1 MTQDASRIINGS
13 YGAIFVN
20 GTKMA
25 SFTACEIKIE
35 LDQKEVTLVGDN
47 LTRHKLVGKKIS
59 GNITGY
65 KIDNA
70 LQVVVNALP
79 TMNFILVT
87 TTNDPEGHGKE
98 TVTAPNVKFTNIPI
112 NNWKAGELIE
122 DKWDFVV
129 DGEIEITPVV
139 AA

>member
-35 LDQKEVTLVGDN
+35 LDQKELALVGDN
-47 LTRHKLVGKKIS
+47 LTKHKLVGRKIS
-59 GNITGY
+59 GNISGY

-70 LQVVVNALP
+70 LQMVVNALP
-79 TMNFILVT
+79 TLNFILVST
-87 TTNDPEGHGKE
+87 LDDPEGHGKE
-98 TVTAPNVKFTNIPI
+98 TITAPNVKFTAIPI
-112 NNWKAGELIE
+112 SNWKAGELIE

-129 DGEIEITPVV
+129 DGEIEIVPVV